1 MQKRHKE
8 FILIGAILLIA
19 GGFFVFNRINSN
31 KNADEITTVQVRYKD
46 TVLHEFNIDEDG
58 IHEVEVDLGHLYV
71 EIKDSQYRVI
81 DVDCPDKICEEVGW
95 VKKGSEKLIVCLP
108 NNIVLV
114 QA

>member
-8 FILIGAILLIA
+8 FIIIGAILLLA
-19 GGFFVFNRINSN
+19 GGFFIFNKVRSN
-31 KNADEITTVQVRYKD
+31 QNADEITKVQVRLKD
-46 TVLHEFNIDEDG
+46 TVLQEFDIDEDG
-58 IHEVEVDLGHLYV
+58 IHEIEVELGHLYV
-71 EIKDSQYRVI
+71 EIKDSKYRVI

-95 VKKGSEKLIVCLP
+95 VNKGSEKLIVCLP